1 MKPAVPVPGGK
12 GNEDAGFMRLLKVNY
27 TGMKRCY
34 KIVVAITLLSV
45 GGCSESFLD
54 RSPQGQLTDDQVS
67 NTKAVEWML
76 TGAYGL
82 MNGNRDGT
90 WGNYASAP
98 SQWLFGE
105 VAADNA
111 HKGSE
116 LADQAVMFDIEMHNA
131 ISVNEHLST
140 MWNNYYEG
148 ITRCNATLRQL
159 RVVQESTDGETFS
172 AERAAEIEAEA
183 KMLRGHYYFFL
194 WRVFRNIPYIDETV
208 PTADAAQV
216 PNNVDVLP
224 MIEADLQFAVQ
235 NLSDVKPLGDAG
247 RVDGIAAKSYLAKV
261 YLYQEKYP
269 EALALFKEVI
279 ASRPNLED
287 LPFLNNFDVNT
298 ENGPESIFAAQHA
311 INPDGGGDNAN
322 VGDMLGGLY
331 GSAPANCCGFFNPSF
346 DLVNS
351 FRVTAAGLPMLDGSY
366 RDDPYK
372 SDYGLTGGAKTDYQV
387 DKTLAVDPRLDYT
400 VGRRGIP
407 YHDWGIMPGDG
418 WLRDPAFG
426 GPFVGYKHMIDQAD
440 FAGNTQSGGVNYVT
454 SLNVNIIRLADV
466 YLMAAECAAK
476 TGDLAYALAR
486 VNNVRARA
494 AKIPVKTVGGTQA
507 AAYNVKP
514 YLAFP
519 DEQYALNAIR
529 FERRL
534 ELALEGHRFFDLI
547 RWGIAKETLESY
559 SAFEGGIISAY
570 GGLTFTDKNNYFPIP
585 QDQLDR
591 SGGALVQNTGY

>member
-1 MKPAVPVPGGK
+1 MK
-12 GNEDAGFMRLLKVNY
+12 LY
-27 TGMKRCY
+27 Y
-34 KIVVAITLLSV
+34 KISALIVLL
-45 GGCSESFLD
+45 GIGACGDSFLE
-54 RSPQGQLTDDQVS
+54 RSPQGQLADEQVQ
-67 NTKAVEWML
+67 NTKAVEWLL

-82 MNGNRDGT
+82 MNGNRNGT

-98 SQWLFGE
+98 SQWLFGD

-116 LADQAVMFDIEMHNA
+116 LADQAVLFDIERHTA

-148 ITRCNATLRQL
+148 ITRCNTTLRQL
-159 RVVQESTDGETFS
+159 KVVQETATDKFS
-172 AERAAEIEAEA
+172 DQRAKEIEAEA

-194 WRVFRNIPYIDETV
+194 WRVFKNIPYIDETV
-208 PTADAAQV
+208 STTEAAQV

-224 MIEADLQFAVQ
+224 MIEADFQFAAQ
-235 NLSDVKPLGDAG
+235 NLPSDGEPPFGDAG
-247 RVDGIAAKSYLAKV
+247 RVNQVAAKAYLGKV
-261 YLYQEKYP
+261 YLYQQKYA

-279 ASRPNLED
+279 DARPNLEG

-311 INPDGGGDNAN
+311 INPDGSGDNAN

-351 FRVTAAGLPMLDGSY
+351 FRVTSQGLPMLDGTFQTN
-366 RDDPYK
+366 PYT
-372 SDYGLTGGAKTDYQV
+372 SDFGLTGSAKDNYTV
-387 DKTLAVDPRLDYT
+387 DNTLAVDPRLDYT
-400 VGRRGIP
+400 VGRRGVP
-407 YHDWGIMPGDG
+407 YHDWGVMPGDA
-418 WLRDPAFG
+418 WLRDPAFS
-426 GPFVGYKHMIDQAD
+426 GPFVAYKHMIDQAD
-440 FAGNTQSGGVNYVT
+440 FPGNVQSGGTNYVT

-466 YLMAAECAAK
+466 YLMAAECAAE

-494 AKIPVKTVGGTQA
+494 AKLPHKTVGGTPV
-507 AAYNVKP
+507 AAYNVQP
-514 YLAFP
+514 YPAFG
-519 DEQYALNAIR
+519 DKTHALNAIR

-534 ELALEGHRFFDLI
+534 ELALEGHRFFDLV
-547 RWGIAKETLESY
+547 RWGIAKEVLEGY
-559 SAFEGGIISAY
+559 SAFEGSLISSY
-570 GGLTFTDKNNYFPIP
+570 SGLQFTEKNNYFPIP
-585 QDQLDR
+585 QDQIDR
-591 SGGALVQNTGY
+591 SAGALVQN